1 MNQNYIMEN
10 SVANGDIVQLMEI
23 DQFKGF
29 SINLNAHHVN
39 GMIRMICTVI
49 RYSSLCI
56 MWKN

>member
-1 MNQNYIMEN
+1 MACKEGQF
-10 SVANGDIVQLMEI
+10 DIVQLMEI
-23 DQFKGF
+23 DQFKGL